1 MFRYLRRLQHPPDH
15 SDLRDRAAV
24 LKPEEKL
31 YIIDRPEVGPENVP
45 EERGQ
50 EGGKHGT
57 YLIIFISRYYI
68 FIFLI
73 SGALQPVQHA
83 DREQREVSAGARAED
98 ARGLDS
104 HT

>member
-1 MFRYLRRLQHPPDH
+1 MFRYLRRLQHPSND

-24 LKPEEKL
+24 LKPEEIL
-31 YIIDRPEVGPENVP
+31 DTTDRAEVGPENVP

-68 FIFLI
+68 FIFII

-83 DREQREVSAGARAED
+83 DREQREVPAGARAED

-104 HT
+104 DT